1 MYAIPI
7 IGVSFICCAVFLNM
21 IRSVRCFRS
30 STQYYYSYW
39 HHHPKKKLFF
49 PSRNPMLFQ
58 SNRHRRLLQLST
70 ATHQMEDTTHAASV
84 NTNPEF
90 VDSPAFVVLHY
101 YKDKV
106 ETSEL
111 PGQYTVQRSFV
122 AHPAFRG
129 FSTTSNSKKEKATG
143 VLDAEIEGIEP
154 TAPSETETKDVQL
167 SMEKEP
173 IYQELKSI
181 AELIRQQDE
190 LYYNHQLPAPN
201 GLPNSKNVS
210 NVGQGPS
217 GYIQLQPVVQPIS
230 DNEYDSLC
238 ILEERLCQQYPDLY
252 ERLQKESP
260 WGTLA
265 TRYNG
270 RVGMRVE
277 EEEEEEEDA
286 PKKNP
291 TEKALTRIK
300 DNEVERILGP
310 AKTQAR
316 PKRTHI
322 RPMLSL
328 DNCHDTPQLLAWLER
343 IRKKIMQARLN
354 DIVDLEDTVG
364 DDDDDVVETSMPI
377 TFTIVTEP
385 KLDGLSLSLRYQ
397 LRNDK
402 QTYQLQYAAT
412 RGDGRKGLDV
422 TYAVRD
428 GLSIPV
434 HLKVPE
440 QAPPNVHSTQS
451 DQYYYWPQML
461 EIRGE
466 IVLPQSVFA
475 QLQEESLR
483 NGTNMPFSNARNAA
497 SGILLRKEPT
507 ENAKP
512 RTAEQEEEDRATAAL
527 QSQLRFYA
535 YDLVVE
541 DPTDVAAVTP
551 VGASVRELLRTLG
564 FTVPQ
569 PSVHTLLTVPSSSTL
584 EESEKWTE
592 ADIPKMLQYYDALQ
606 KHREALTS
614 NSTVTKKSP
623 YEWGDYDMD
632 GCVHKIADESLRTLL
647 GASNRAPRWAVAHK
661 FPPTVTITEL
671 LNIEI
676 QVGRTGALTPVAI
689 LKPVDLSGVL
699 VQRATMHN
707 FLHMQQLLHSTD
719 RVVNGTKVMIR
730 RAGDVI
736 PQVVSRVYPPTEAEQ
751 LLCELDPAKCISIQV
766 PTHCP
771 ACGSVAIS
779 DQRNASS
786 SAVGTV
792 LRCSGPP
799 LLCPPRAVAAMQHAF
814 ARDALDIVGLSEA
827 RIEQLMDAGL
837 LQIPSDLFELVQD
850 ESKLE
855 ELADL
860 PGWGPKSIQNLVSNA
875 QVVAKDGVSLA
886 RFIYSLGIRGSG
898 QHSSALIAS
907 IYGNIDA
914 FLSDLKDVYRSFETV
929 KSEIVDIEDEQYLG
943 FRRLQ
948 EDSDRTKG
956 IGPILIAALH
966 DFSKQKI
973 LVDAAQQ
980 LAKCIKVL
988 NDDSFRH
995 EMDAS
1000 NSMKERP
1007 LSGLSVVFT
1016 GSISDLSRSEAQK
1029 LAKEMGAKSTPAA
1042 ISKSTGL
1049 VVTGTGGGKKLDQAT
1064 KWGLRIID
1072 ATEFMEMVEKFRGE
1086 R

>member
-1 MYAIPI
+1 MYANQI
-7 IGVSFICCAVFLNM
+7 IGFSVCCCAIFMVNM
-21 IRSVRCFRS
+21 IRSVQCWRS
-30 STQYYYSYW
+30 STQHYYSYL
-39 HHHPKKKLFF
+39 HHQPKKK
-49 PSRNPMLFQ
+49 PSSPSHNPMAFHSKRQ
-58 SNRHRRLLQLST
+58 LLQLST
-70 ATHQMEDTTHAASV
+70 ATHHVEETTRSSSLD
-84 NTNPEF
+84 NNPEF
-90 VDSPAFVVLHY
+90 VNSPAFVVLHY

-111 PGQYTVQRSFV
+111 PGQFTVQRSFV

-129 FSTTSNSKKEKATG
+129 FSTTTGSKKEAAVG
-143 VLDAEIEGIEP
+143 FLDAEIEGIEASVP
-154 TAPSETETKDVQL
+154 LETETKDAQL
-167 SMEKEP
+167 SIEKEP

-181 AELIRQQDE
+181 AELLRQQDE
-190 LYYNHQLPAPN
+190 LYYNHQLPAAN
-201 GLPNSKNVS
+201 GLPYSKNVS

-217 GYIQLQPVVQPIS
+217 GYIQLHPVVQPIS
-230 DNEYDSLC
+230 DSEYDSLC

-277 EEEEEEEDA
+277 EEDEEDDA
-286 PKKNP
+286 PKKDP

-343 IRKKIMQARLN
+343 IRKKIIQARLN

-364 DDDDDVVETSMPI
+364 DDDDDVVESSMPI
-377 TFTIVTEP
+377 AFTIVTEP

-428 GLSIPV
+428 GLSIPM

-440 QAPPNVHSTQS
+440 QAPPNVHSAHS

-466 IVLPQSVFA
+466 IVLPQSVFV

-483 NGTNMPFSNARNAA
+483 NGANMPFSNARNAA
-497 SGILLRKEPT
+497 SGILLRKEPA

-512 RTAEQEEEDRATAAL
+512 QTAQQEIEDRATAAL

-551 VGASVRELLRTLG
+551 VGASVRELLRILC

-569 PSVHTLLTVPSSSTL
+569 PSVHTLLTVPSAATL
-584 EESEKWTE
+584 EESAPWTE

-606 KHREALTS
+606 KHREVLTS
-614 NSTVTKKSP
+614 NSTVAKKGP

-661 FPPTVTITEL
+661 FPPTVTITDL

-699 VQRATMHN
+699 IQRATMHN
-707 FLHMQQLLHSTD
+707 FLHMQQLLCSTD

-730 RAGDVI
+730 RAGRLSSLSAHR
-736 PQVVSRVYPPTEAEQ
+736 SRA
-751 LLCELDPAKCISIQV
+751 A
-766 PTHCP
+766 
-771 ACGSVAIS
+771 SV
-779 DQRNASS
+779 R
-786 SAVGTV
+786 T
-792 LRCSGPP
+792 
-799 LLCPPRAVAAMQHAF
+799 
-814 ARDALDIVGLSEA
+814 
-827 RIEQLMDAGL
+827 
-837 LQIPSDLFELVQD
+837 
-850 ESKLE
+850 
-855 ELADL
+855 
-860 PGWGPKSIQNLVSNA
+860 
-875 QVVAKDGVSLA
+875 
-886 RFIYSLGIRGSG
+886 GSG
-898 QHSSALIAS
+898 EMYNHRSA
-907 IYGNIDA
+907 DA
-914 FLSDLKDVYRSFETV
+914 
-929 KSEIVDIEDEQYLG
+929 
-943 FRRLQ
+943 
-948 EDSDRTKG
+948 
-956 IGPILIAALH
+956 
-966 DFSKQKI
+966 
-973 LVDAAQQ
+973 
-980 LAKCIKVL
+980 
-988 NDDSFRH
+988 
-995 EMDAS
+995 
-1000 NSMKERP
+1000 
-1007 LSGLSVVFT
+1007 LSGLWLGGGQRSAQRLFFRGRYGFTLQWTATSVSAPSGGGLAACLRT
-1016 GSISDLSRSEAQK
+1016 GCV
-1029 LAKEMGAKSTPAA
+1029 GHC
-1042 ISKSTGL
+1042 GL
-1049 VVTGTGGGKKLDQAT
+1049 VGSED
-1064 KWGLRIID
+1064 
-1072 ATEFMEMVEKFRGE
+1072 
-1086 R
+1086 